1 VFKGGETAV
10 TNPKNSGYRGIALTA
25 AGSDS
30 GGGAGIQADLKTF
43 AALRV
48 FGTSVITAVT
58 AQNSLGVRH
67 VEVLSPESIKEQLR
81 AVLSDFPVGA
91 MKTGMLASSEVIEA
105 LCEVLSEF
113 APQKIVV
120 DPVMISQTG
129 HALIDQSAISTLK
142 EKLFKHAM
150 LVTPNLPE
158 AEKLVGFPIEDKE
171 SAQKAASA
179 IAQMGAKAVLIKG
192 GHRESQT
199 LQDLL
204 FIGERVRVFTHPRI
218 PTENTHG
225 TGCTLSAAITA
236 ELASGCPLEEAVERG
251 ITYLQ
256 MALRRSFRPGKGP
269 GPVGHF
275 VVPSW
280 VGEADD

>member
-1 VFKGGETAV
+1 VEEI
-10 TNPKNSGYRGIALTA
+10 KNSGYRGIALTI

-91 MKTGMLASSEVIEA
+91 IKTGMLASSEVIEA
-105 LCEVLSEF
+105 LCEALSEF
-113 APQKIVV
+113 PPQKIVV

-142 EKLFKHAM
+142 EKLFKHAL

-158 AEKLVGFPIEDKE
+158 AEKLVGFPIEDDK
-171 SAQKAASA
+171 SAQKAASL
-179 IAQMGAKAVLIKG
+179 ITQMGAKAVLIKG
-192 GHRESQT
+192 GHRESEK
-199 LQDLL
+199 LQDIL
-204 FIGERVRVFTHPRI
+204 FIDGKVRVFTHPRVI
-218 PTENTHG
+218 TENTHG
-225 TGCTLSAAITA
+225 TGCTLSAAIAA
-236 ELASGCPLEEAVERG
+236 EIASGCALEEAVERG

-256 MALRRSFRPGKGP
+256 MAIRRSFKPGNGP

-275 VVPSW
+275 VVPPW
-280 VGEADD
+280 VGEVDD